1 MIQLYTTR
9 GPAIVKDD
17 EYTAMQSEFARRHC
31 VVFKNFV
38 EESILARVPR
48 WCETGRWFTREDV
61 GKNGVWSRELTMQDS
76 EPLVGV
82 FRLLLNQPRLF
93 AAIAEFTGSETPIR
107 SFILGRCFKAL
118 PGGEHFISWHDDF
131 SERDR
136 LYGLTINL
144 SPNPFVGGHF
154 QIRRKEDRRLLHTVT
169 TSRFGDAHLFRI
181 SRSLEHRATAVRGVR
196 PRCSYA
202 GWFSGTEDYRE
213 VVREAVR
220 PLPLPKP

>member
-1 MIQLYTTR
+1 MIQLTAR
-9 GPAIVKDD
+9 GPAIAKDD
-17 EYTAMQSEFARRHC
+17 EWTALQSEFARRHY

-38 EESILARVPR
+38 DPFILARVPR
-48 WCETGRWFTREDV
+48 WLETSRWFTREDV
-61 GKNGVWSRELTMQDS
+61 GKNGVWGRELTMQDS
-76 EPLVGV
+76 EPLGGGA

-93 AAIAEFTGSETPIR
+93 AAIAEFTGSETPIH

-118 PGGEHFISWHDDF
+118 PGGEHFTSWHDDF

-136 LYGLTINL
+136 LYGLSINL

-154 QIRRKEDRRLLHTVT
+154 QIRRKEHRHILHTVT
-169 TSRFGDAHLFRI
+169 TSSFGDACLFRI
-181 SRSLEHRATAVRGVR
+181 HRSLEHRATTVRGVR
-196 PRCSYA
+196 PRYCYA
-202 GWFSGTEDYRE
+202 GWFSGTYDYRE

>member
-1 MIQLYTTR
+1 MALVRLTAR

-17 EYTAMQSEFARRHC
+17 AWIAMQSEFARRHC

-48 WCETGRWFTREDV
+48 WCETSRWFTREDV
-61 GKNGVWSRELTMQDS
+61 GKNGVFARELTMQDS
-76 EPLVGV
+76 EPLVGA

-93 AAIAEFTGSETPIR
+93 AAMAEFTGSETPIR
-107 SFILGRCFKAL
+107 SFIMGRCFKAL
-118 PGGEHFISWHDDF
+118 PGGEHFASWHDDYR
-131 SERDR
+131 ERDR

-154 QIRRKEDRRLLHTVT
+154 QIRRKEHSILHTVT
-169 TSRFGDAHLFRI
+169 TSSFGDACLFRI
-181 SRSLEHRATAVRGVR
+181 HRSLEHRATTVRGVR
-196 PRCSYA
+196 SRYCFA
-202 GWFSGTEDYRE
+202 GWFSGTYDYRD
-213 VVREAVR
+213 VFREAAR